1 MKSQSTGFKLRDGL
15 SAKTTLLY
23 GGPGVLPHMLS
34 EAAFRMAVGAAAGAG
49 SSVALLCF
57 QKGRLWVRRQAILH
71 KATDLIGSAI
81 HCTHNPFPALEAGGE
96 AQLRDLVREQSPSLV
111 LVDNLGKLKPAQAD
125 QVDLQVADQ
134 ADRKALAQI
143 RSAVEGF
150 HLEVVVV
157 HHVDFGYAHEL
168 QREGH
173 VDAVEQ
179 ADTPDSPW
187 MRATMQ
193 AKSREAST

>member
-1 MKSQSTGFKLRDGL
+1 MAPISKL
-15 SAKTTLLY
+15 TLLY
-23 GGPGVLPHMLS
+23 GGLGVQPHMLS
-34 EAAFRMAVGAAAGAG
+34 EAAFQVAVDAAADAG
-49 SSVALLCF
+49 STVAFLCL
-57 QKGRLWVRRQAILH
+57 QKSRLWVQRLALLH
-71 KATDLIGSAI
+71 NVTDLIGSAV

-96 AQLRDLVREQSPSLV
+96 AQLGDLVREQSPSLV
-111 LVDNLGKLKPAQAD
+111 VVDNLGKLKPAQAD
-125 QVDLQVADQ
+125 QVDLQVADK
-134 ADRKALAQI
+134 ADRAALAQI

-157 HHVDFGYAHEL
+157 HHVDFAYAHEL
-168 QREGH
+168 RREGH